1 MTKLVELLSEAFDD
15 KPQIDKHEVVE
26 GVRNFGSVG
35 QSLFNNGNIMEVAQ
49 QLSKIA
55 ENAHTH
61 ILGEQGDWFDKVSVN
76 KNMGIL
82 KNSVKE
88 FKKTATEAH
97 ALNQRLQGLYE
108 DMGHVLNRYYE
119 IDEHLVNE
127 KMDAV
132 GQEDGDIDNDG
143 DEDSSDEYLANRR
156 KAIGKAMQN
165 EEQLDE
171 IVPFATAKPMMTQ
184 TIAKLSKKPVGKM
197 AAAAAKKLGI
207 MQSPGPKQSA
217 DKFVDGVKLPKSPDT
232 LGPARPMKK
241 ESADARLLRLAGV
254 TKEAVEAARPTKRLA
269 DIGSNVV
276 TNKPV
281 GRISKK
287 L

>member
-15 KPQIDKHEVVE
+15 RPQIDKHEVVE
-26 GVRNFGSVG
+26 GVKNFGSIG
-35 QSLFNNGNIMEVAQ
+35 QSLFNNGNIIEVAQ

-156 KAIGKAMQN
+156 KAISKAIKGEDI
-165 EEQLDE
+165 EE
-171 IVPFATAKPMMTQ
+171 T
-184 TIAKLSKKPVGKM
+184 
-197 AAAAAKKLGI
+197 
-207 MQSPGPKQSA
+207 
-217 DKFVDGVKLPKSPDT
+217 
-232 LGPARPMKK
+232 
-241 ESADARLLRLAGV
+241 ADAKLLRLAGI

-269 DIGSNVV
+269 DIGSNIV
-276 TNKPV
+276 TNKPI
-281 GRISKK
+281 GDINKK
-287 L
+287 I